1 MKKFNLLAILIG
13 ISTAINGAELIS
25 DGYYPLDKIPEKA
38 EINTPVYEDFEF
50 KLEENITTGYTWQA
64 RYNPQEV
71 KVEIDHDINKKHKQ
85 LGASGHADIEVELRR
100 DKAAIVEFYYSR
112 PFEKDVKP
120 LKTMTCTINPINVQ
134 NKATPA
140 KVTDST
146 ILPILKDDTYLKLQ
160 SMPSAMQVTLPIGK
174 DISFDIE
181 EDDRN
186 LRFWNI
192 ASAPTPIAEIEI
204 DHEESGLFFQNS
216 HAEIEIEP
224 KKSGNYELKLIYAK
238 DTPLE
243 KHFTLFITVL

>member
-100 DKAAIVEFYYSR
+100 DKTAIVEFYYSR

-120 LKTMTCTINPINVQ
+120 AIEQDKRGELNSEQLTRLLKRLNEMSKELSG
-134 NKATPA
+134 KASEAASKAA
-140 KVTDST
+140 KSIEHALPREKST
-146 ILPILKDDTYLKLQ
+146 AEKGAEAAGELAQK
-160 SMPSAMQVTLPIGK
+160 AG
-174 DISFDIE
+174 E
-181 EDDRN
+181 E
-186 LRFWNI
+186 L
-192 ASAPTPIAEIEI
+192 
-204 DHEESGLFFQNS
+204 
-216 HAEIEIEP
+216 
-224 KKSGNYELKLIYAK
+224 KKSLPAIKELSS
-238 DTPLE
+238 E
-243 KHFTLFITVL
+243 VLNGMIAVLSQLLSSAAELLKK